1 MKDKEE
7 FHRLLGEI
15 DGWDAAEYS
24 RIIGDFDFGRY
35 VLRFNRVT
43 VGPDA
48 GPALFLVRVPQST
61 AGFPPRLFNTPVRRT
76 ALEDLLTRKL
86 AAHIEAS
93 AHFDSVG
100 VARRRISVSVPGQ
113 KILPRTSLVIADE
126 YVEARIYIQLPVVN
140 GRIDGESARAV
151 FFEDL
156 PQLVT
161 AGLLFCNLDFDEV
174 EQFVNAM
181 EDADAIRQALPPR
194 GLIGFVAA
202 GSLLARQASSDLP
215 DYHSAAPLSV
225 ADSTQT
231 DVETPNAGPVKG
243 LGIPTGIT
251 VILGDCYSG
260 RVELIKA
267 ISAGIY
273 NHVPGDGR
281 ELAITLP
288 DAVYIPANPGRC
300 VQRVDISAFAPAR
313 VNGGPSSA
321 YTSGGA
327 DGFASQ
333 AAALIEALEIGAR
346 ALLLDE
352 SESAPALLS
361 CDTVAGGESGVV
373 SLVERARSLVDEFGI
388 SLVVGVSTLA
398 RNWIAIADT
407 VLQVKDF
414 AVTNVTAAAKK
425 SAGAVPVREI
435 PAYDFAARLESSRW
449 VVPGSIDSSVGR
461 HDTVVSAPCTC
472 KLVFGRSKINLG
484 RVEQLA
490 DRSQTATIGLVL
502 HYGRQRYLEEAR
514 PIREILDLID
524 RDLST
529 EGLECLSRD
538 LRGDLARPRRYEIAA
553 ALNRLSTLRIARS
566 ESSG

>member
-7 FHRLLGEI
+7 FYRLLGEI
-15 DGWDAAEYS
+15 DGWDIAEYG

-35 VLRFNRVT
+35 VLRFNRVA
-43 VGPDA
+43 VEADA
-48 GPALFLVRVPQST
+48 GPTLFLVRVPQST

-93 AHFDSVG
+93 ARFDAVG
-100 VARRRISVSVPGQ
+100 VARRRFSVSVPGQ

-126 YVEARIYIQLPVVN
+126 YVEARVYIQLPVLN
-140 GRIDGESARAV
+140 GLIDGAAARDV
-151 FFEDL
+151 FFEEL
-156 PQLVT
+156 PQLV
-161 AGLLFCNLDFDEV
+161 ASAMLFCNLDYSEV

-181 EDADAIRQALPPR
+181 EDADAIRQALSSR

-202 GSLLARQASSDLP
+202 GSLLARIPDSDQP
-215 DYHSAAPLSV
+215 DYQHATPLSV
-225 ADSTQT
+225 AAPLQVE
-231 DVETPNAGPVKG
+231 VETPNAGQVKG
-243 LGIPTGIT
+243 LGIPSGIT

-260 RVELIKA
+260 RVELVKA
-267 ISAGIY
+267 IAGGIY
-273 NHVPGDGR
+273 NHIPGDGR
-281 ELAITLP
+281 EMAIAMP
-288 DAVYIPANPGRC
+288 DAVYVSADPGRS

-313 VNGGPSSA
+313 VNGQSSSSFTA
-321 YTSGGA
+321 TSA

-333 AAALIEALEIGAR
+333 AASLVEALEIGAR

-361 CDTVAGGESGVV
+361 SDPVTGGDSQVV
-373 SLVERARSLVDEFGI
+373 SLVDRARNLVDEFGI
-388 SLVVGVSTLA
+388 SIVVGVSTLA
-398 RNWIAIADT
+398 RSWISIADT
-407 VLQVKDF
+407 VLEVRDF
-414 AVTNVTAAAKK
+414 AVANVTEAAKK
-425 SAGAVPVREI
+425 KAGSVPARVV
-435 PAYDFAARLESSRW
+435 PAFDFAARLEASRW

-461 HDTVVSAPCTC
+461 RDEVVCATT
-472 KLVFGRSKINLG
+472 KHALVFGRASVNLA
-484 RVEQLA
+484 RIEQLA

-502 HYGRQRYLEEAR
+502 HYGRQRYLTEAR

-529 EGLECLSRD
+529 DGLECLSRD

-553 ALNRLSTLRIARS
+553 ALNRLATLRIARQ
-566 ESSG
+566 ET